1 MNTLNAPEQT
11 VARLLVDGFTFVPWE
26 YVGSEG
32 ERVILQGLH
41 SLADAEDI
49 VLRVEACVGPESE
62 NSFWSKRVRLV
73 KVLPRPER
81 VRGDN

>member
-11 VARLLVDGFTFVPWE
+11 VSRLLVSGLTFVPWE
-26 YVGSEG
+26 YVGDEG

-49 VLRVEACVGPESE
+49 VLRAEGCVAPHPE
-62 NSFWSKRVRLV
+62 KRLWMKPVRFV
-73 KVLPRPER
+73 RVLPIPER
-81 VRGDN
+81 AP